1 MHLTRLNCFTWVRAC
16 RSLCLRSVMVVTSHD
31 VRLDS
36 CWLARP
42 WQGRNCTS
50 WMDEA
55 SSGRTPEDCRKLLP
69 GLTAEIKGGVLSPR
83 HGHVNPILTSR
94 SLARSAAQLGVEFRL
109 HTEVTRVLVRNG

>member
-1 MHLTRLNCFTWVRAC
+1 MHLTRLNHFTCVRAC
-16 RSLCLRSVMVVTSHD
+16 RSLCLRFAAVVTSRD
-31 VRLDS
+31 ARLDS

-69 GLTAEIKGGVLSPR
+69 GLNHEIKGGVLSPR
-83 HGHVNPILTSR
+83 HGHVNPILTTKSV
-94 SLARSAAQLGVEFRL
+94 AAAAA
-109 HTEVTRVLVRNG
+109 